1 EGVDQSGGQDGV
13 TGVVDGLAHGLRG
26 GGAGDGDRGD
36 TTGLQVDVDVVDLGH
51 RMHRLSD
58 VACAVPAGHPC
69 HLVDRGGARCF
80 VVFLACVDGRG
91 RGSRG
96 GRSGRA
102 TPTAGGDQRQQGGSR
117 GGHRNTPSG
126 QWNQVVSHPPSY
138 TPTGYWREGGGD
150 LHREKDC
157 GSS

>member
-1 EGVDQSGGQDGV
+1 
-13 TGVVDGLAHGLRG
+13 
-26 GGAGDGDRGD
+26 GGAGAGEGGGGDA
-36 TTGLQVDVDVVDLGH
+36 TGLWGDVDVVDLGH
-51 RMHRLSD
+51 RMPRLSD

-102 TPTAGGDQRQQGGSR
+102 TPTAGGDQRQQGGESGWSSEHSFGSVES
-117 GGHRNTPSG
+117 GGVSPAIIYPHR
-126 QWNQVVSHPPSY
+126 VLA
-138 TPTGYWREGGGD
+138 GGWW
-150 LHREKDC
+150 
-157 GSS
+157 GSSS

>member
-1 EGVDQSGGQDGV
+1 
-13 TGVVDGLAHGLRG
+13 
-26 GGAGDGDRGD
+26 
-36 TTGLQVDVDVVDLGH
+36 
-51 RMHRLSD
+51 MHRLSD

-102 TPTAGGDQRQQGGSR
+102 TPTAGGDQRQQGGEWASSSEHSCGSVES
-117 GGHRNTPSG
+117 GGVAPAIMYAHR
-126 QWNQVVSHPPSY
+126 VLA
-138 TPTGYWREGGGD
+138 GGGWGWSTWKG
-150 LHREKDC
+150 LGVVTKGRLA
-157 GSS
+157 

>member
-1 EGVDQSGGQDGV
+1 GQDGV

-36 TTGLQVDVDVVDLGH
+36 TTGLQVDVHVVDLGH

-102 TPTAGGDQRQQGGSR
+102 TPTAGGDQRQPGGESR
-117 GGHRNTPSG
+117 LS
-126 QWNQVVSHPPSY
+126 SEYS
-138 TPTGYWREGGGD
+138 
-150 LHREKDC
+150 C
-157 GSS
+157 GSVESGGVSPAIIYPHRVLAGGWWGSSS